1 MTSPLELAKDLFCGC
16 MSGWGQVISML
27 PFENIKIKVI
37 SKPQE
42 YNQGYVHAFTKTIQ
56 EEGFLSLYK
65 GMLFPLLGVG
75 AQVSVQFGFVESLK
89 KLMKTRYA
97 DSEGNLPAIYSFYSG
112 LICGLPSAL
121 IVVRLSPRRPP
132 STTLVSR

>member
-1 MTSPLELAKDLFCGC
+1 MTTPLDLAKDLFCGC

-37 SKPQE
+37 SRPQE
-42 YNQGYVHAFTKTIQ
+42 YNQGYIHALTKTIQ
-56 EEGFLSLYK
+56 EEGLFSLYK
-65 GMLFPLLGVG
+65 GMLFPLIGVG

-89 KLMKTRYA
+89 KIMKTSYA
-97 DSEGNLPAIYSFYSG
+97 EPDGSLHWKYSFLSG

-121 IVVRLSPRRPP
+121 LVVNKILGRPRSITPG
-132 STTLVSR
+132 SR